1 MKKHIILLVSVIF
14 AISCGEKLIEEPENL
29 IPRND
34 MVLILKDMAIV
45 NAAKGTNIG
54 ILKDNG
60 IDPTSYI
67 LNKYEIDSAQFVDSD
82 RYYASL
88 PLQYEGIYKEVEGLL
103 DEEKIRL
110 EELKKINDSLKLQ
123 KRKEVDLLKKDGV
136 EIPAKTKNIP
146 Q

>member
-1 MKKHIILLVSVIF
+1 MKKYIILLVSVIF
-14 AISCGEKLIEEPENL
+14 TISCGEKLIEEPENL
-29 IPRND
+29 IPRKD

-45 NAAKGTNIG
+45 NAAKGINMG